1 MTQRLDKFI
10 ATQKSLPR
18 SEVRRLISKGAVR
31 VDGAVVRKADTQI
44 DPTSAEISLLG
55 QIISYSKYVYIMLN
69 KPAGVLSAARDSS
82 RKTVVDLVPAELFRK
97 DLFPVG
103 RLDKDTTGLLLI
115 TDDATSH
122 VGSGSTWYKE
132 NRIKEAR

>member
-55 QIISYSKYVYIMLN
+55 QIISSVPWMDFPYSQ
-69 KPAGVLSAARDSS
+69 
-82 RKTVVDLVPAELFRK
+82 
-97 DLFPVG
+97 
-103 RLDKDTTGLLLI
+103 
-115 TDDATSH
+115 
-122 VGSGSTWYKE
+122 
-132 NRIKEAR
+132 